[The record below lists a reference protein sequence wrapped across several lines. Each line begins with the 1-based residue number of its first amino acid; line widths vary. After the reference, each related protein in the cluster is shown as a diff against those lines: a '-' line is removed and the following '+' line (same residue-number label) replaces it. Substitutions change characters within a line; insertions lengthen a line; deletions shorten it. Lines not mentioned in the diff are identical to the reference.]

1 MKLFLVCGCSDGTDR
16 TNGLHV
22 LRQLRARGHEVTLF
36 DLSMIPFGDNEELSD
51 SKEFVGQE
59 NLIKAVEVMKR
70 ADAVVIVSNTPSS
83 YIPRKIFELV
93 GLEPNNENL
102 RKSCVWDN
110 CGVSCTIVANMKR
123 RQRVVKEL
131 WAILNSSYDR
141 LDFSDFL
148 PFGLPKSYYCDPKL
162 ETAGP
167 CVV

>member
-1 MKLFLVCGCSDGTDR
+1 
-16 TNGLHV
+16 
-22 LRQLRARGHEVTLF
+22 
-36 DLSMIPFGDNEELSD
+36 MIPFGDNEELSD